1 MNEEIINALIAEME
15 SLEPSINKLLMHY
28 PKITEKLIP
37 LSKTGISPR
46 IYHDWKA
53 KGLVESK
60 DENEKSWIKL
70 DLIDYMWLMVLKTY
84 RQYGIS
90 IKDLLQLKKT
100 IYSSESFKTLINDP
114 EFEFFIEKSNSFD
127 KEQKLKIKYFLKAF
141 KIFFDNASDIA
152 EKFFTIFSS
161 SILNLLISNYQSYLI
176 CYPDESGVGLHFN
189 CIPLKS
195 LEKFPNLIFQTF
207 NKTNLSIPLK
217 QIVLD
222 IINTPELEK
231 YSIGLGLIN
240 SQEQRVIETIQKGD
254 FTELVIKFDDK
265 KRSNLVIVHIKDKN
279 ILQDKA
285 KEIRRILGMN
295 EYKEVIIKSRNEKDL
310 YIRNKKII
318 K

>member
-1 MNEEIINALIAEME
+1 MNKEELNALIADLEN
-15 SLEPSINKLLMHY
+15 LEPSINKLLMHY
-28 PKITEKLIP
+28 PKIIEKIIP

-46 IYHDWKA
+46 IYFDWKL
-53 KGLVESK
+53 KGLVDSK
-60 DENEKSWIKL
+60 EENERNWIKL

-84 RQYGIS
+84 RQFGIS

-100 IYSSESFKTLINDP
+100 IYSSETFKTLIYDP
-114 EFEFFIEKSNSFD
+114 KFEDFIERSNSFD
-127 KEQKLKIKYFLKAF
+127 KEQKIKIKNLLKAIKF
-141 KIFFDNASDIA
+141 FFDNASDIG

-161 SILNLLISNYQSYLI
+161 SIMNLLINNYQSYLI
-176 CYPDESGVGLHFN
+176 CYPEESGAGLHFN
-189 CIPLKS
+189 CISLKI

-217 QIVLD
+217 QFILD

-240 SQEQRVIETIQKGD
+240 NQEQRVIETIQKGD

-265 KRSNLVIVHIKDKN
+265 KRSNLIIAHIKDKN
-279 ILQDKA
+279 ILHDKA

-295 EYKEVIIKSRNEKDL
+295 EYKEVIIKSRNDKDL